1 MRQLFLT
8 DEQLWRAIA
17 ENTTE
22 LSNPMDREV
31 ETPGNWRGANK
42 AGPIQQIAAAV
53 SGLYCRTSPSLFVSD
68 WWPRC
73 HGCGGS
79 ICLSDRVYEPLL
91 SDVGNALDE
100 IESAPPSFVSAHYRP
115 AV

>member
-22 LSNPMDREV
+22 LSNLMDREV

-42 AGPIQQIAAAV
+42 AGPIQQIAAAI
-53 SGLYCRTSPSLFVSD
+53 SGLYCRTSPSLFVSG
-68 WWPRC
+68 WWPMRYPTSTLTQR
-73 HGCGGS
+73 HA
-79 ICLSDRVYEPLL
+79 RVFRRTTGKE
-91 SDVGNALDE
+91 VE
-100 IESAPPSFVSAHYRP
+100 FFRVFR
-115 AV
+115 